1 MLHKLEPRAR
11 AAVAICLGLLAVGT
25 VLGIV
30 WLGMYR
36 PG

>member
-1 MLHKLEPRAR
+1 MLRNLEPRAR
-11 AAVAICLGLLAVGT
+11 AAIAICLSLLAAGT